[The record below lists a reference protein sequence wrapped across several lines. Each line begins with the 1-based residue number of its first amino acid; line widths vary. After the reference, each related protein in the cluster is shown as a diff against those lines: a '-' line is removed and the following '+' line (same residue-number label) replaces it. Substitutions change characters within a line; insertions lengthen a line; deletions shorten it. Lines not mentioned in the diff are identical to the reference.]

1 MPASKLS
8 MHGAQIEGQPLM
20 TTVTIRQLR
29 LSVADDTT
37 IEQAPAPAPLLR
49 RVKLSLVPP
58 TELAAAPAWD
68 PHDVWLNR
76 VKKPR
81 DARAG

>member
-1 MPASKLS
+1 
-8 MHGAQIEGQPLM
+8 MHDGQIEGARWMSTVFDRQP
-20 TTVTIRQLR
+20 R
-29 LSVADDTT
+29 LAVEEHLST
-37 IEQAPAPAPLLR
+37 EQAPLQLPALR
-49 RVKLSLVPP
+49 RVELGLVLP
-58 TELAAAPAWD
+58 TEQAAGPAWD